1 MMNDYYD
8 TNDLILLI
16 ETGKTYHLLI
26 LHILKISI

>member
-8 TNDLILLI
+8 TNNLILLI
-16 ETGKTYHLLI
+16 ETVKTYHLLI

>member
-1 MMNDYYD
+1 MTNDYYD

-16 ETGKTYHLLI
+16 ETYHLLI